1 MEVAHF
7 KSYTGTADFI
17 SRPIY
22 PSFIGIG
29 LEDNPE
35 GQGFSCKINDES
47 KNWNSILSLVYI
59 GILDLV
65 RVEQDELKPLC
76 YRNTFDSVL
85 LY

>member
-1 MEVAHF
+1 MYFESYVA
-7 KSYTGTADFI
+7 TTAGDPTANFI
-17 SRPIY
+17 IFSIY

-47 KNWNSILSLVYI
+47 KNWNSIPSLVYI

-65 RVEQDELKPLC
+65 RAEQD
-76 YRNTFDSVL
+76 
-85 LY
+85 